1 MRNPGESRMKIPL
14 TALLTLAFLA
24 GPGLAQTTT
33 TETQKEKKQHE
44 IACVAGTVTGAVLG
58 AAVGG
63 IFGNGVGRTLMEV
76 AGAGGGGFAG
86 HRLGCRQ

>member
-1 MRNPGESRMKIPL
+1 MKTAL
-14 TALLTLAFLA
+14 TALLTLAFLT
-24 GPGLAQTTT
+24 GPGLAQTTST
-33 TETQKEKKQHE
+33 AETQKEKKQHE
-44 IACVAGTVTGAVLG
+44 IACGAGTVTGAVLG

>member
-1 MRNPGESRMKIPL
+1 MKTPV
-14 TALLTLAFLA
+14 TALLTLTFLA
-24 GPGLAQTTT
+24 GPGLAQTTST
-33 TETQKEKKQHE
+33 TEAQKERKQHE

-63 IFGNGVGRTLMEV
+63 LFGNGVGRSLMEV

>member
-1 MRNPGESRMKIPL
+1 MKFAL
-14 TALLTLAFLA
+14 TAFLALTFLA
-24 GPGLAQTTT
+24 GPGLAQTTST